1 MINLVL
7 LEMKLLLR
15 EDVSEEARLGPRQGW
30 EVDIDCA
37 NKCEV
42 Y

>member
-1 MINLVL
+1 MIDLVL

-30 EVDIDCA
+30 EVDIDFA
-37 NKCEV
+37 NKSEV